1 MSNKLL
7 FRLAVLVTAMM
18 CALDASAAKAYVF
31 YTSSDSTLT
40 FYYDNLMWSRE
51 GGLPGELNTGDNDP
65 DWLYGNLQLGV
76 AHVVFDPS
84 FANARQRTMFSWF
97 KDMTNLRTIGPE
109 QFQYRSNNID
119 V

>member
-51 GGLPGELNTGDNDP
+51 GGLPGELNTGDNYP
-65 DWLYGNLQLGV
+65 DWLNSVRGGSCGV
-76 AHVVFDPS
+76 RSIICKCPP
-84 FANARQRTMFSWF
+84 ANDVCMVQGY
-97 KDMTNLRTIGPE
+97 DQPE
-109 QFQYRSNNID
+109 NH
-119 V
+119 